1 MKQIAS
7 QSFLKNM
14 IDFTFGYN
22 ICYELLY
29 KLIKNPSR

>member
-22 ICYELLY
+22 ICYELLC

>member
-7 QSFLKNM
+7 RLFLKNM

-22 ICYELLY
+22 ICYEFLY
-29 KLIKNPSR
+29 KLIKKPSR